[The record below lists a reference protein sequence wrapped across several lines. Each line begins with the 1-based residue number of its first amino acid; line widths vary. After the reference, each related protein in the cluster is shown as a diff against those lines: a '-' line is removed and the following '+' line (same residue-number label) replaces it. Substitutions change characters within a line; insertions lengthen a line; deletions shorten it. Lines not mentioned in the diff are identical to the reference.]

1 VSDLVRLKAWDD
13 PAIRDGLSWYLD
25 VAENR
30 RPAKFRI
37 AATLATQL
45 DPASS
50 SEESLWAE
58 FDRLTPLFLIRWQ
71 EIRAGAPLPAAV
83 GGPSLL
89 ELCREL
95 AYRMLAHCNFC
106 PWNCRVDRIA
116 GNKFGA
122 CKLASASRVSSHFH
136 HTGEEL
142 FYRGTEGSGTIF
154 FTSCNMRCAFCQ
166 NGDISTDKDN
176 GEETDPRTLATM
188 AWTLRRE
195 GCHNI
200 NWVGGEVV
208 IHLHA
213 IVDAIALLGRD
224 FAPTQAELKRAR
236 RTKADRFFWFDEM
249 SSNAVYD
256 GKFNAPMLWNSNF
269 YMTFQSIKILRV
281 LMDVWLPDFKFGPGR
296 CAMTLAR
303 TPWYWE
309 TVTNNLAL
317 IAEWGEDFSIRHLVM
332 PNHIACSTYPVL
344 EWIAE
349 HAPAAPVNVME
360 QFHPDNF
367 CDPASA
373 KYRHKYT
380 EIARRPTRA
389 ELHDSW
395 QRARELGLQFE
406 TTNVRASQCFGHARA
421 ARNVDGSSEELRWLG
436 TQ

>member
-1 VSDLVRLKAWDD
+1 MSDLTRLTVWDD
-13 PAIRDGLSWYLD
+13 PAIHGALSWYLD

-37 AATLATQL
+37 AATVATKL
-45 DPASS
+45 DPAASG
-50 SEESLWAE
+50 EDALWAE
-58 FDRLTPLFLIRWQ
+58 LDRLTPIFLARWQ
-71 EIRAGAPLPAAV
+71 AIRAGQRLPLAAD
-83 GGPSLL
+83 GPSLL

-95 AYRMLAHCNFC
+95 VYRMLGHCNFC
-106 PWNCRVDRIA
+106 PWDCGVDRVA
-116 GNKFGA
+116 GTRFGA
-122 CKLASASRVSSHFH
+122 CKLAAGSRVSSHFH

-176 GEETDPRTLATM
+176 GEEMDPRALAAM

-224 FAPTQAELKRAR
+224 FTPTAAELRRAR
-236 RTKADRFFWFDEM
+236 KTKADRFLWFDETPGA
-249 SSNAVYD
+249 AVYD
-256 GKFNAPMLWNSNF
+256 GAFNAPMLWNSNF
-269 YMTFQSIKILRV
+269 FMTLESMKILRV
-281 LMDVWLPDFKFGPGR
+281 LTDVWLPDFKFGPGR
-296 CAMTLAR
+296 CAMTLAK

-309 TVTNNLAL
+309 TVTRNIELL
-317 IAEWGEDFSIRHLVM
+317 EEWGEDFSIRHLVM
-332 PNHIACSTYPVL
+332 PNHVECCTYPVL

-349 HAPAAPVNVME
+349 RAPAAPANVMA

-373 KYRHKYT
+373 KYRDKYA
-380 EIARRPTRA
+380 EIARRPTDA
-389 ELHDSW
+389 ELQDSW
-395 QRARELGLQFE
+395 RRARELGVKFE
-406 TTNVRASQCFGHARA
+406 TASFERHNAFGTWARL
-421 ARNVDGSSEELRWLG
+421 EI
-436 TQ
+436 

>member
-1 VSDLVRLKAWDD
+1 
-13 PAIRDGLSWYLD
+13 
-25 VAENR
+25 
-30 RPAKFRI
+30 
-37 AATLATQL
+37 
-45 DPASS
+45 
-50 SEESLWAE
+50 
-58 FDRLTPLFLIRWQ
+58 
-71 EIRAGAPLPAAV
+71 
-83 GGPSLL
+83 
-89 ELCREL
+89 
-95 AYRMLAHCNFC
+95 MLAHCNFC
-106 PWNCRVDRIA
+106 PWNCRVDRAA
-116 GNKFGA
+116 GTKFGA
-122 CKLASASRVSSHFH
+122 CKLASTSRVSSHFH

-176 GEETDPRTLATM
+176 GEETDPRTLAAM

-236 RTKADRFFWFDEM
+236 RTKADRSFWFDEAPG
-249 SSNAVYD
+249 NAVYD
-256 GKFNAPMLWNSNF
+256 SKFNAPMLWNSNF
-269 YMTFQSIKILRV
+269 FMTPDSMKILRV
-281 LMDVWLPDFKFGPGR
+281 LTDVWLPDFKFGPGR
-296 CAMTLAR
+296 CAMTLAK

-309 TVTNNLAL
+309 TVTRNLAL

-332 PNHIACSTYPVL
+332 PNHVECCTYPVL

-349 HAPAAPVNVME
+349 HVPAAPVNVMA

-367 CDPASA
+367 CDPTSD
-373 KYRHKYT
+373 KYREKYA

-395 QRARELGLQFE
+395 QRAHELGLKFE
-406 TTNVRASQCFGHARA
+406 TTTFERGNASGVPALF
-421 ARNVDGSSEELRWLG
+421 EM
-436 TQ
+436 

>member
-1 VSDLVRLKAWDD
+1 MGQLDRLRIWND
-13 PAIRDGLSWYLD
+13 PAIRDALAWYRE

-37 AATLATQL
+37 AATIAADF
-45 DPASS
+45 DPAASGEDALW
-50 SEESLWAE
+50 SEL
-58 FDRLTPLFLIRWQ
+58 DRLTPIFLSRWQ
-71 EIRAGAPLPAAV
+71 AIRAGASLPEPVA
-83 GGPSLL
+83 GPGLL

-106 PWNCRVDRIA
+106 PWDCRVDRVA
-116 GNKFGA
+116 GAKVGA
-122 CKLASASRVSSHFH
+122 CKLASGARVSTHFH

-176 GEETDPRTLATM
+176 GDEVDPRTLAAM

-213 IVDAIALLGRD
+213 IVDAIALLGHG
-224 FAPTQAELKRAR
+224 FTPNAAELARAR
-236 RTKADRFFWFDEM
+236 RTKADRFFFFEEAADAA
-249 SSNAVYD
+249 SYD
-256 GKFNAPMLWNSNF
+256 GAFNAPILWNSNF
-269 YMTFQSIKILRV
+269 FMSLEAMKILRV
-281 LMDVWLPDFKFGPGR
+281 LADVWLPDLKFGPGR
-296 CAMTLAR
+296 CAMTLAK

-309 TVTNNLAL
+309 TVTRNIAL
-317 IAEWGEDFSIRHLVM
+317 LDEWGEDFTIRHLIM
-332 PNHIACSTYPVL
+332 PNHVACCTYPVL

-349 HAPAAPVNVME
+349 RVPAAPVNVMA

-367 CDPASA
+367 CDPTSA
-373 KYRHKYT
+373 KYRDKYA
-380 EIARRPTRA
+380 EIARRPAHA
-389 ELHDSW
+389 ELSDSW
-395 QRARELGLQFE
+395 RRARELGLNFE
-406 TTNVRASQCFGHARA
+406 TTTFERRDSTGMTAMFG
-421 ARNVDGSSEELRWLG
+421 L
-436 TQ
+436 

>member
-1 VSDLVRLKAWDD
+1 VGDLANLTIWGD
-13 PAIRDGLSWYLD
+13 PAIRGALSWYLD

-37 AATLATQL
+37 AATVATQL
-45 DPASS
+45 DPPASN
-50 SEESLWAE
+50 EDALWVE
-58 FDRLTPLFLIRWQ
+58 LDRLTPIFLARWQ
-71 EIRAGAPLPAAV
+71 AIRAGASLPQASDGA
-83 GGPSLL
+83 SLL

-106 PWNCRVDRIA
+106 PWNCRVDRVA
-116 GNKFGA
+116 GAKFGA
-122 CKLASASRVSSHFH
+122 CKLGAGSRVSSHFH

-142 FYRGTEGSGTIF
+142 FYRGTQGSGTIF

-176 GEETDPRTLATM
+176 GEEMDPRTLAAM
-188 AWTLRRE
+188 ACTLRRE

-224 FAPTQAELKRAR
+224 YTPTRAELARAR
-236 RTKADRFFWFDEM
+236 KTKADRFFWFDEVPGA
-249 SSNAVYD
+249 AVYD

-269 YMTFQSIKILRV
+269 FMTLESMKILRV
-281 LMDVWLPDFKFGPGR
+281 LTDVWLPDFKFGPGR
-296 CAMTLAR
+296 CAMTLAK

-309 TVTNNLAL
+309 TVTRNIALLAD
-317 IAEWGEDFSIRHLVM
+317 WGEDFSIRHLVM
-332 PNHIACSTYPVL
+332 PNHVECCTYPVL

-349 HAPAAPVNVME
+349 RVPAAPVSVMA

-373 KYRHKYT
+373 KYRDKYA
-380 EIARRPTRA
+380 EIARRPTHT
-389 ELHDSW
+389 ELNTSW
-395 QRARELGLQFE
+395 RRARELGLKFE
-406 TTNVRASQCFGHARA
+406 TTTFERRIAFGMPAMF
-421 ARNVDGSSEELRWLG
+421 EI
-436 TQ
+436 

>member
-1 VSDLVRLKAWDD
+1 MSDLAHLKIWDD
-13 PAIRDGLSWYLD
+13 PAIRDALSWYLD

-37 AATLATQL
+37 AATLATQI
-45 DPASS
+45 DPVASS
-50 SEESLWAE
+50 ENALWAE
-58 FDRLTPLFLIRWQ
+58 LDRLTPIFVRRWQ
-71 EIRAGAPLPAAV
+71 AIRAGAALPAATAD
-83 GGPSLL
+83 GPSLL
-89 ELCREL
+89 EVCREL

-106 PWNCRVDRIA
+106 PWNCRVDRMA
-116 GNKFGA
+116 GAKLGA
-122 CKLASASRVSSHFH
+122 CKLASASRVSSYFH

-176 GEETDPRTLATM
+176 GEETDPRTLAAM

-208 IHLHA
+208 IHLQA

-224 FAPTQAELKRAR
+224 FTPTQVELGRAR
-236 RTKADRFFWFDEM
+236 RTKADRLFWFDEVPDQ
-249 SSNAVYD
+249 ALYE

-269 YMTFQSIKILRV
+269 FMTLESMKILRM
-281 LMDVWLPDFKFGPGR
+281 LTDVWLPDPGR
-296 CAMTLAR
+296 CAMTLAK

-309 TVTNNLAL
+309 TVTRNLAL
-317 IAEWGEDFSIRHLVM
+317 IAEWGEDYSIRHLVM
-332 PNHIACSTYPVL
+332 PNHPVL

-349 HAPAAPVNVME
+349 HVPAAPINVMA

-373 KYRHKYT
+373 KYRDRYA
-380 EIARRPTRA
+380 EIARRPSRA
-389 ELHDSW
+389 ELNNSW
-395 QRARELGLQFE
+395 RRARELGLKFE
-406 TTNVRASQCFGHARA
+406 TSTFER
-421 ARNVDGSSEELRWLG
+421 RN
-436 TQ
+436 T

>member
-1 VSDLVRLKAWDD
+1 MSDLTRLTVWDD
-13 PAIRDGLSWYLD
+13 SAIRGALSWYLA

-37 AATLATQL
+37 AATVATKL
-45 DPASS
+45 DPAASG
-50 SEESLWAE
+50 EDALWAE
-58 FDRLTPLFLIRWQ
+58 LDRLTPIFFARWQ
-71 EIRAGAPLPAAV
+71 AIREGQRLPPAAE
-83 GGPSLL
+83 GPSLL

-95 AYRMLAHCNFC
+95 AYRMLGHCNFC
-106 PWNCRVDRIA
+106 PWDCRVDRMA
-116 GNKFGA
+116 GTRFGA
-122 CKLASASRVSSHFH
+122 CKLAAGSRVSSHFH

-176 GEETDPRTLATM
+176 GEEMDPRTLAAM

-224 FAPTQAELKRAR
+224 FTPTAAELRRAR
-236 RTKADRFFWFDEM
+236 KTKADRFLWFDEM
-249 SSNAVYD
+249 PGAAVYD
-256 GKFNAPMLWNSNF
+256 GAFNAPMLWNSNF
-269 YMTFQSIKILRV
+269 FMTLESMKILRV
-281 LMDVWLPDFKFGPGR
+281 LTDVWLPDFKFGPGR
-296 CAMTLAR
+296 CAMTLAK

-309 TVTNNLAL
+309 TVTRNIELL
-317 IAEWGEDFSIRHLVM
+317 EQWGEDFSIRHLVM
-332 PNHIACSTYPVL
+332 PNHVECCTYPVL

-349 HAPAAPVNVME
+349 RVPAAPVNVMA

-373 KYRHKYT
+373 KYRDKYA
-380 EIARRPTRA
+380 EIARRPTDA
-389 ELHDSW
+389 ELQDSW
-395 QRARELGLQFE
+395 RRARELGLKFE
-406 TTNVRASQCFGHARA
+406 TASFER
-421 ARNVDGSSEELRWLG
+421 RNASG
-436 TQ
+436 TSAMLEIR

>member
-1 VSDLVRLKAWDD
+1 MSDLARLRIWDD
-13 PAIRDGLSWYLD
+13 PTIRGALSWYLD

-37 AATLATQL
+37 AATVATPL
-45 DPASS
+45 DLEAAS
-50 SEESLWAE
+50 EDALWAE
-58 FDRLTPLFLIRWQ
+58 LERLTPTFLFRWHQ
-71 EIRAGAPLPAAV
+71 IRAGAVLGLPAN
-83 GGPSLL
+83 GPSLL

-106 PWNCRVDRIA
+106 PWNCRVDRMTGA
-116 GNKFGA
+116 KFGA
-122 CKLASASRVSSHFH
+122 CKLAAGSRVSSHFH

-142 FYRGTEGSGTIF
+142 FYRGMQGSGTIF

-176 GEETDPRTLATM
+176 GEETDPRTLAAI

-213 IVDAIALLGRD
+213 IVDAIAQLGRG
-224 FAPTQAELKRAR
+224 FEPTRAELARAH
-236 RTKADRFFWFDEM
+236 RTKADRFLCFVGAPGESF
-249 SSNAVYD
+249 YD
-256 GKFNAPMLWNSNF
+256 GEFNAPMLWNSNF
-269 YMTFQSIKILRV
+269 FITPESMKILRILV
-281 LMDVWLPDFKFGPGR
+281 DVWLPDFKFGPGR

-309 TVTNNLAL
+309 TLTRNLAL
-317 IAEWGEDFSIRHLVM
+317 IDAWREDFTIRHLVM
-332 PNHIACSTYPVL
+332 PNHVECCTYSVL
-344 EWIAE
+344 EWVAE
-349 HAPAAPVNVME
+349 HVPKAPINVMA

-373 KYRHKYT
+373 KYRDKYAD
-380 EIARRPTRA
+380 IARRPTHTELRHSWRRA
-389 ELHDSW
+389 
-395 QRARELGLQFE
+395 AELGLKFE
-406 TTNVRASQCFGHARA
+406 TTTFEQRSCAELSEAGGASG
-421 ARNVDGSSEELRWLG
+421 LP
-436 TQ
+436 